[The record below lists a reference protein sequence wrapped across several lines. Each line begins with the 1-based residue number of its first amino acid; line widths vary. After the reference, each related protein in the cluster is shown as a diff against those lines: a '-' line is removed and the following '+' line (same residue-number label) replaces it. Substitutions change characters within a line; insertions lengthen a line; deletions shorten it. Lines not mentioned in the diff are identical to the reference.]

1 MTDNSFWVDDGRT
14 VHEKEDFRVTISETD
29 KALRDRYK
37 HRQKV
42 FVESCLQQLRH
53 ERRTWTLLVD
63 IDEYFAFNYY
73 DEGEGE
79 PTWCKKNETCAQEY
93 AKSIDDGSHYRA
105 KLDRSPAATVAEHI
119 AKHVDSQ
126 FDTVDK
132 PCIIFS
138 RYLFVSNR
146 ESDRNEIQKGLDA
159 DFNATLFHTF
169 RYRYRASLW
178 TYQLGKSMVDVSR
191 YNGQGINNI
200 HRPLGGF
207 CTG

>member
-1 MTDNSFWVDDGRT
+1 M
-14 VHEKEDFRVTISETD
+14 
-29 KALRDRYK
+29 Y
-37 HRQKV
+37 RQEV
-42 FVESCLQQLRH
+42 FVKSCLQQLQI

-63 IDEYFAFNYY
+63 IDEYLAFNYY

-79 PTWCKKNETCAQEY
+79 PSWCKSNKTCAQEY

-126 FDTVDK
+126 FDTEDK

-138 RYLFVSNR
+138 RYIFVSNR
-146 ESDRNEIQKGLDA
+146 ESERNEIQKGLDV

-169 RYRYRASLW
+169 RYRYRPSL
-178 TYQLGKSMVDVSR
+178 TTIQLGKAMIDVSR
-191 YNGQGINNI
+191 YGGQDINNI
-200 HRPLGGF
+200 HRPLGGL